1 MRYIQP
7 DSFADEKD
15 IVAGFSTRL
24 GGVSKSPYD
33 SLNLGLSTAD
43 HSEDVRQNRKLL
55 FEQAGFSVD
64 QLAITGQVHGA
75 EVLDVD
81 APGLY
86 VGYDGMVTRTPNLL
100 LCLSAADCA
109 SVLIADPVARV
120 LGACHAGWRG
130 TVGRITVK
138 TVTRMLA
145 HGARVAQM
153 KAYVSPCI
161 SASQFEVGPEVAAQF
176 DPAFVCSIPGKQKP
190 HVDLKKALQSQLEET
205 GIAPSAIEISPH
217 CTFSETDR
225 FFSHRAEHG
234 KTGRLMGFIGLK
246 G

>member
-1 MRYIQP
+1 MLYIQP
-7 DSFADEKD
+7 NTFAEEPHV
-15 IVAGFSTRL
+15 VAGFSTRQ
-24 GGVSKSPYD
+24 GGVSGPPFH

-43 HSEDVRQNRKLL
+43 HSDDVHENRKRL
-55 FEQAGFSVD
+55 FERAGFSVD
-64 QLAITGQVHGA
+64 QLAITGQVHGT

-86 VGYDGMVTRTPNLL
+86 VGYDGMVTRAPNLL

-109 SVLIADPVARV
+109 SVLIADPVNRV
-120 LGACHAGWRG
+120 IGACHAGWRG

-138 TVTRMLA
+138 TVERMLA
-145 HGARVAQM
+145 HGAALENL

-161 SASQFEVGPEVAAQF
+161 SASQFEVGPEVASQF
-176 DPAFVCSIPGKQKP
+176 APAFVCSIPGKEKP
-190 HVDLKKALQSQLEET
+190 HVDLKKALQFQLLEV
-205 GIAPSAIEISPH
+205 GIQENAIEISPH
-217 CTFSETDR
+217 CTFTETDR

-246 G
+246 T